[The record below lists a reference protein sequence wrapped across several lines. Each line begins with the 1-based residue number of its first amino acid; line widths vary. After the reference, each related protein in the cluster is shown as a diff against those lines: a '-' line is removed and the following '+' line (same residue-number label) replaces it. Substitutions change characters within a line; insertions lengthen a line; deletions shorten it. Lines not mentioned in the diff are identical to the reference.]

1 MSETEQSHD
10 DTAPPEPGFAARC
23 GEKILGWWDALSS
36 PAASL
41 LSREEAVWQGF
52 WAAVGRVLLGGVL
65 VGGCI
70 LLSMLYGSGARLF
83 SRMIDLKRDTG
94 ADAVLL
100 TVIWLIAAGATLII
114 SWTDWDRKWRI
125 LSWLC
130 FTLVAAGTLMHSGT
144 TPVQLAVLA
153 GQFGIHWFIFAA
165 LETRDRRAAWER
177 ELASAERRAARV
189 LHTELLQRYRGHAG
203 FPEDPVP
210 SREDA
215 GPP

>member
-1 MSETEQSHD
+1 M
-10 DTAPPEPGFAARC
+10 F
-23 GEKILGWWDALSS
+23 
-36 PAASL
+36 
-41 LSREEAVWQGF
+41 
-52 WAAVGRVLLGGVL
+52 
-65 VGGCI
+65 
-70 LLSMLYGSGARLF
+70 
-83 SRMIDLKRDTG
+83 
-94 ADAVLL
+94 
-100 TVIWLIAAGATLII
+100 VIWFIAAGATLII
-114 SWTDWDRKWRI
+114 SWTDWDRKWRV

-130 FTLVAAGTLMHSGT
+130 FTLVVAGTLLQSGSKL
-144 TPVQLAVLA
+144 VQLVALI

>member
-70 LLSMLYGSGARLF
+70 LLSILYGRVARSL
-83 SRMIDLKRDTG
+83 SQLSILGNDTNS
-94 ADAVLL
+94 AFVF
-100 TVIWLIAAGATLII
+100 VIWFIAAGATLII
-114 SWTDWDRKWRI
+114 SWTDWDRKWRV

-130 FTLVAAGTLMHSGT
+130 FTLVVAGTLLQSGSKL
-144 TPVQLAVLA
+144 VQLVVLT

>member
-1 MSETEQSHD
+1 MSDTEQSHD
-10 DTAPPEPGFAARC
+10 DTASPEPGFSARC

-70 LLSMLYGSGARLF
+70 LLSILYGRVARSL
-83 SRMIDLKRDTG
+83 SQLSILGNDTNS
-94 ADAVLL
+94 ALVF
-100 TVIWLIAAGATLII
+100 VIWFIAAGATLII
-114 SWTDWDRKWRI
+114 SWTDWDRKWRV

-130 FTLVAAGTLMHSGT
+130 FTLVVAGTLLQSGSKL
-144 TPVQLAVLA
+144 VQLVVLT
-153 GQFGIHWFIFAA
+153 GQFGIHWFIFTA
-165 LETRDRRAAWER
+165 LEARDRRAAWER

-189 LHTELLQRYRGHAG
+189 LHTELLQRYRGHAD
-203 FPEDPVP
+203 FPEDPAP
-210 SREDA
+210 SSEET